1 MADEF
6 SSVEVIFRTIGML
19 SVKVAS
25 VADNP
30 NTNLHDFLFA
40 SLSKDDILNWGNSKK
55 KLC

>member
-25 VADNP
+25 VVDNP